1 MSEVCMDIEEWLR
14 IVERMRELLD
24 EIGVK
29 LSELNELFNKVLDE
43 VRIVGEEKGG

>member
-1 MSEVCMDIEEWLR
+1 MDIGEWLK
-14 IVERMRELLD
+14 IVEKVRELLD
-24 EIGVK
+24 EIGVR